1 MGGYTTINPTPSG
14 DITGSGTAN
23 YISMFTGTNTIG
35 NSTIYQTANAYIP
48 ATKDLNFASAIIAVA
63 PNMNT
68 GQQVSYSF
76 YGGTDTTQSTTQ
88 EINRYLFSPGN
99 RQWAAGTVAIQRE
112 FYITSPTYSFVS
124 ASTIADA
131 YTLYLRSPTAGTNA
145 TITNNYGLGIEGY
158 VNVIA
163 DTATIK
169 LRSLVGT
176 TSSAA
181 IYFNQTSPTAN
192 NYAVLGTSTQT
203 RLNGPTDV
211 LIRVG
216 NSTKFNIDSSSTQF
230 IQDTITSGAV
240 TPYSFTFGA
249 NSSQTASTEISNF
262 KVTGNT
268 KTWLAGA
275 ITTQRWNYFTANT
288 AAFASAS
295 TIAESFGL
303 YVEAA
308 TAGSNATITNN
319 FGLGLLAGT
328 ATIKMG
334 NLTGSTTEPAIYLN
348 QSTPSNTNFS
358 LHATNVTTV
367 VNGAATGVSLQVAGQ
382 EKILI
387 YGLRT
392 SGSSSN
398 YNFSTLNNT
407 GMTASTEIPGY
418 LYNSYSRQWATGNI
432 TTQRERYY
440 KTVTYTA
447 VGASTI
453 TTAYGAYFEAPTAS
467 TNVTITNNY
476 AAGFLGNTWVGYDA
490 SNYLS
495 TSVASTGEV
504 TNTLVGTTKTL
515 NFSSSGSTVLKI
527 NSSSVITYI
536 GTDGGGGYMGTNT
549 AHAFRIYSANVQR
562 LSFAGSGTGDC
573 TVSDALN
580 FVLGSTTGNKFA
592 TATTQKLSFW
602 NATPIVQPTTGVAAA
617 TFVAN
622 TSLIANDTA
631 TFDGYTIGQV
641 VKALRNTGLLA

>member
-295 TIAESFGL
+295 TITNSYGL

-308 TAGSNATITNN
+308 VAGANATITNN
-319 FGLGLLAGT
+319 FALGVSGNINIIGTPYISGT
-328 ATIKMG
+328 AGVDGTF
-334 NLTGSTTEPAIYLN
+334 TTTDL
-348 QSTPSNTNFS
+348 
-358 LHATNVTTV
+358 
-367 VNGAATGVSLQVAGQ
+367 
-382 EKILI
+382 
-387 YGLRT
+387 
-392 SGSSSN
+392 
-398 YNFSTLNNT
+398 
-407 GMTASTEIPGY
+407 
-418 LYNSYSRQWATGNI
+418 
-432 TTQRERYY
+432 
-440 KTVTYTA
+440 KTVTVTKGIITA
-447 VGASTI
+447 
-453 TTAYGAYFEAPTAS
+453 
-467 TNVTITNNY
+467 
-476 AAGFLGNTWVGYDA
+476 
-490 SNYLS
+490 
-495 TSVASTGEV
+495 
-504 TNTLVGTTKTL
+504 
-515 NFSSSGSTVLKI
+515 
-527 NSSSVITYI
+527 
-536 GTDGGGGYMGTNT
+536 
-549 AHAFRIYSANVQR
+549 
-562 LSFAGSGTGDC
+562 
-573 TVSDALN
+573 
-580 FVLGSTTGNKFA
+580 
-592 TATTQKLSFW
+592 
-602 NATPIVQPTTGVAAA
+602 IV
-617 TFVAN
+617 
-622 TSLIANDTA
+622 
-631 TFDGYTIGQV
+631 
-641 VKALRNTGLLA
+641 